1 MSIFRFAIA
10 IPVIAISLGG
20 AIFAAQPAHA
30 TTATCSVV
38 ATGTKNTTGA
48 ANSRFIL
55 NNDGTV
61 TGSVTVTGDCPQTV
75 TIASWQAPDATHGL
89 PYSAQKLYA
98 HTTAT
103 FGAGTHTLSVKL
115 PDCYYQV
122 DLVRGGNATGAN
134 GGAVYD
140 TSVMMGSLH
149 GGSKACTTPTP
160 PSTPV
165 TPVTPQT
172 PQIPST
178 PAMPGSLPET
188 GASFLIAIFGVGL
201 AAIAAS
207 TQYLRRYRLTGS
219 FTK

>member
-1 MSIFRFAIA
+1 MSVFRLAFA
-10 IPVIAISLGG
+10 IPVITLSMGA

-30 TTATCSVV
+30 TTGACSVV

-48 ANSRFIL
+48 SNSRFVA

-61 TGSVTVTGDCPQTV
+61 TGSVTVTGDCQQTV

-103 FGAGTHTLSVKL
+103 FGAGVHTLSVKL

-122 DLVRGGNATGAN
+122 DLVRGGSATGAN

-149 GGSKACTTPTP
+149 GGSKVCTTPTP
-160 PSTPV
+160 PTTPV
-165 TPVTPQT
+165 TPTTPETPVTPAPT
-172 PQIPST
+172 
-178 PAMPGSLPET
+178 MPGSLPET
-188 GASFLIAIFGVGL
+188 GASFLIAVFGVGI
-201 AAIAAS
+201 AAIAGA

-219 FTK
+219 FSK